1 MGGESLLPHLRRGT
15 SPPHAGRRAA
25 AELMSEDGPPPSHNM
40 TDSHIRLAVD
50 IGGTFTDVV
59 VETAR
64 GRHTKKVLT
73 TPAAPEEGVMAGM
86 LGVLAEAGLA
96 VPAVDVIIHGTT
108 LATNAIIERKGARTA
123 LIATEGFR
131 DTLDIADEGRYDQY
145 DIEIEKPRPLVPRAW
160 RFTVPERIDVE
171 GRVRRP
177 LDEAAVAA
185 LVPQLESARVESA
198 AVALMHSYA
207 NPEHE
212 RRIAALLRL
221 AMPGLWLTLSPECCP
236 EIREYERTST
246 ACANAHVQPL
256 MAGYIERLE
265 TLLAKAGFAG
275 ALYLVTS
282 GGGLAAADV
291 ARRFP
296 VRLIESG
303 PAGGA

>member
-1 MGGESLLPHLRRGT
+1 MGSIRG
-15 SPPHAGRRAA
+15 P
-25 AELMSEDGPPPSHNM
+25 DM
-40 TDSHIRLAVD
+40 TDSRIRLAVD

-59 VETAR
+59 AETAR

-96 VPAVDVIIHGTT
+96 VPAVGVIIHGTT

-145 DIEIEKPRPLVPRAW
+145 DIEIDKPRPLVPRAR
-160 RFTVPERIDVE
+160 RFTVPERMDVE

-177 LDEAAVAA
+177 LDEGAVVA
-185 LVPQLESARVESA
+185 LVPKLEAARVESA

-207 NPEHE
+207 NPAHE
-212 RRIAALLRL
+212 RRIAALLRE
-221 AMPGLWLTLSPECCP
+221 AMPGLRLTLSSECCP

-246 ACANAHVQPL
+246 ARANAYVQPL
-256 MAGYIERLE
+256 MAGSIERLE
-265 TLLAKAGFAG
+265 
-275 ALYLVTS
+275 ALPAQ
-282 GGGLAAADV
+282 AA
-291 ARRFP
+291 
-296 VRLIESG
+296 
-303 PAGGA
+303 